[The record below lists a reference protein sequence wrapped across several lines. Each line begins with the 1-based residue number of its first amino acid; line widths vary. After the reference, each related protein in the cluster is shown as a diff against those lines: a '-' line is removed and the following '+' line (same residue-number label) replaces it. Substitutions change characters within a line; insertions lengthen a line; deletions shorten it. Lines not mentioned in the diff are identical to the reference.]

1 MNTQNTEVELMKDL
15 NRLIEE
21 CKAEVEAVGIEIG
34 NIYKVSVNN
43 RAIKRWGRCRRS
55 PYGTYEIEISYRLM
69 GDDVDDKATKTTI
82 IHELLHTVRGGNG
95 HTGEWKRCANLMNK
109 TYGYDIKRTTSCD
122 EKGVAEVVST
132 IKRNGPKYRILCE
145 HCGKVYNYY
154 KRSKIINYF
163 IESPY
168 KANRDC
174 KCGRCKI
181 NNTLHLVDKNEV
193 LLSAR

>member
-1 MNTQNTEVELMKDL
+1 MKDL
-15 NRLIEE
+15 NRLVEE
-21 CKAEVEAVGIEIG
+21 CKAEVDAVGIEIG

-132 IKRNGPKYRILCE
+132 INRNGPKYRILCE
-145 HCGKVYNYY
+145 NCGKVHYYY
-154 KRSKIINYF
+154 KRSKAVSRFMCEPERAKRNY
-163 IESPY
+163 
-168 KANRDC
+168 R
-174 KCGRCKI
+174 CGHCGVS
-181 NNTLHLVDKNEV
+181 NTLVLVGGNEQ
-193 LLSAR
+193 LLMAR